1 MHKVGYDRDMSAH
14 TEHKDKEVSR
24 VANVPSNRPKQ
35 SRIFI
40 RTALMAWFLVVL
52 TAVIFLFITIPSQR
66 RQLLEEM
73 RQRAKVAYTST
84 AQVAVESIVLEDYS
98 GIVEHCIN
106 MVSQNPSLKYVV
118 ITRDDGFSMVHTR
131 AIWKQDQLDGLWQP
145 TSKKGDIIGHFV
157 THDYSDGQAFHLSY
171 PLAYSGIEW
180 GWIHLGLSPEKFY
193 KDLRALY
200 SRTFVVALLAVVGG
214 LIASFLYARK
224 LSVPIQR
231 LDKFARKLA
240 DGDLSQRIDIRTGD
254 EVQSLADSFNH
265 MVEELNRSNQELIK
279 TARQAGMAEMAV
291 DVLHNVGNVL
301 NSVGVTTQDLKRK
314 VRHSKIS
321 AIQPVVDLMVEQG
334 ENLPDFIAND
344 ARGQKL
350 PAYLAVL
357 GSHLNEEH
365 QAMTDRLNDLE
376 RHIQHIQDIVRLQQT
391 YSRTI
396 GLTERV
402 NIDEVIEDA
411 LALNIDAIKRH
422 GISVKKHLEPLP
434 KVVLDRQKLLQILT
448 NLVSNAKQAFQD
460 YDIIDKQIH
469 IKLYCP
475 EPKTL
480 CFAVS
485 DNGMGISDEN
495 LTRIFQH
502 GFTTRSD
509 GHGFGLHSSAIA
521 ASEMDGNL
529 MVESLGSG
537 CGATFTLE
545 LPNRAM
551 EHDDESE

>member
-1 MHKVGYDRDMSAH
+1 MSVYIQ
-14 TEHKDKEVSR
+14 HKDDRAPTGATSPPPR
-24 VANVPSNRPKQ
+24 SKQ

-40 RTALMAWFLVVL
+40 RTASMAWFLVVL

-66 RQLLEEM
+66 KQLLEEM

-98 GIVEHCIN
+98 AIVEHCIN

-131 AIWKQDQLDGLWQP
+131 TLWKQDQLDGFWRP
-145 TSKKGDIIGHFV
+145 TSKKSDTIGQFV
-157 THDYSDGQAFHLSY
+157 THDFSDGQAFHLSY
-171 PLAYSGIEW
+171 PLAYSGIDW
-180 GWIHLGLSPEKFY
+180 GWIHLGLSPEKFN

-200 SRTFVVALLAVVGG
+200 TRTFVVALLAVVGG

-231 LDKFARKLA
+231 LDQFARNLA
-240 DGDLSQRIDIRTGD
+240 DGDLSQRIDIKTGD

-265 MVEELNRSNQELIK
+265 MVEELNRSNRELVK

-291 DVLHNVGNVL
+291 GVLHNVGNVL
-301 NSVGVTTQDLKRK
+301 NSVGVTTQELKRK
-314 VRHSKIS
+314 VRHSKMASIK
-321 AIQPVVDLMVEQG
+321 PVIDLMDEQG

-350 PAYLAVL
+350 PAYLTML
-357 GSHLNEEH
+357 GAHLHEEH
-365 QAMTDRLNDLE
+365 QALKAGINDLE

-391 YSRTI
+391 YSRTV
-396 GLTERV
+396 GLTEQV
-402 NIDEVIEDA
+402 NLCEVIEDA
-411 LALNIDAIKRH
+411 FALNLDAIKRH
-422 GISVKKHLEPLP
+422 GINVKKQLEPIP

-448 NLVSNAKQAFQD
+448 NLVSNAKQALQD
-460 YDIIDKQIH
+460 CDVDNKQIH
-469 IKLYCP
+469 ITLHCP

-485 DNGMGISDEN
+485 DNGMGIAEEN

-502 GFTTRSD
+502 GFTTRND

-521 ASEMDGNL
+521 ASEMDGTL
-529 MVESLGSG
+529 KVDSPGKG
-537 CGATFTLE
+537 RGATFTLE
-545 LPNRAM
+545 LPFRTM
-551 EHDDESE
+551 EHAYESQ